1 VEYRRTSGWYY
12 VGNGQLRFMDDDGW
26 TEQYRNID
34 NPPRAVPPAEP
45 GPISA
50 APADREPADRPSR
63 PIMAWFLAGAVT
75 AALAVMAGAP
85 RALGALFEQ
94 SAQVLAPAP
103 TAQGGPA
110 EGAVAGPPPPSPAAP
125 VTASPA
131 AALPASPAAALTAS
145 PTATLPASPVASP
158 PSASPTP
165 VLSPSPPAGTFR
177 VERVLAKAGDIIG
190 DIKIVDQCLAD
201 GVDVNSALTL
211 LNRSYVRLA
220 ESGVPPGL
228 DRSEYV
234 LRVRRLQTLTLQAA
248 EGYDHDPTQAIA
260 SYSAV
265 RSETRALFEQLNVAL
280 GSNLSL
286 P

>member
-1 VEYRRTSGWYY
+1 MEYRRISGWYY
-12 VGNGQLRFMDDDGW
+12 VGNGQLRFMGDDGW
-26 TEQYRNID
+26 TEQYSNID

-50 APADREPADRPSR
+50 APADQEPADRPTR

-110 EGAVAGPPPPSPAAP
+110 EGMPAAPLPPSPAAALA
-125 VTASPA
+125 ASPTA
-131 AALPASPAAALTAS
+131 NVSAS
-145 PTATLPASPVASP
+145 PTATLPAAPV
-158 PSASPTP
+158 ASPTP
-165 VLSPSPPAGTFR
+165 VLSPSPVAGTFR
-177 VERVLAKAGDIIG
+177 KERALAKATDIIG

-220 ESGVPPGL
+220 ESGVPPDI

-248 EGYDHDPTQAIA
+248 EGYDEDHTLAIA

-280 GSNLSL
+280 GSNLFL